1 MFVLVWGPRS
11 DDSDLRGQELHG
23 IEYANALNK
32 LLPVVVD
39 AQSAAVQGK
48 AVAKGGFGDVLDGVA
63 AVDQKYGSDFGTSNR
78 WSGLRARIET
88 LPQQGSNDPE
98 GAFRSYGEVTD
109 LLLALYAQV
118 AQASGLRHDGDRVI
132 SFLQDAGLEEIPAS
146 MVWAGRFQDQAFIS
160 KDLPEPD
167 RTADVATFKAQQDQ
181 LNESLTAMAV
191 SRQIT
196 GESGT
201 DVASDMAS
209 AVDASESGTFD
220 TNLLQS
226 LDAYQRGIESV
237 APPGQEAITTKPN
250 PTSVASLRS
259 SAQNAAVSLNP
270 LLLDELRSQVDDRKS
285 GSDAGRLLGAAVAA
299 IAVLALLASILMGLL
314 GRRRSRAVDAPH
326 DYQGPNEP
334 RDYPAYPTGEPPM
347 GPDSYLN
354 NLDAGRDAR
363 RERIGVPR

>member
-23 IEYANALNK
+23 IEYASALNK
-32 LLPVVVD
+32 LLPAVVD
-39 AQSAAVQGK
+39 AQSNAVQGK
-48 AVAKGGFGDVLDGVA
+48 QVAKGGFSEGLDAVA
-63 AVDQKYGSDFGTSNR
+63 AADEKYGADFGTSNR

-88 LPQQGSNDPE
+88 LPEQGAGDAE

-132 SFLQDAGLEEIPAS
+132 NFIQDAGLEEIPSAI
-146 MVWAGRFQDQAFIS
+146 VWAGRFQDQAYIS
-160 KDLPEPD
+160 KDLPDPS
-167 RTADVATFKAQQDQ
+167 RTSDDATFKAQQDQ

-196 GESGT
+196 GESGA
-201 DVASDMAS
+201 DVAADMAS
-209 AVDASESGTFD
+209 AVDASGSGTFD
-220 TNLLQS
+220 TDLLQS
-226 LDAYQRGIESV
+226 LDAFQRGIESV
-237 APPGQEAITTKPN
+237 APPGQEAITAKPD
-250 PTSVASLRS
+250 PKSVASLRS
-259 SAQNAAVSLNP
+259 SAQNAAGSLNP
-270 LLLDELRSQVDDRKS
+270 LLLGELRSQVEDRKS
-285 GSDAGRLLGAAVAA
+285 SSDAGRLLGAAVAA

-314 GRRRSRAVDAPH
+314 GRRRSRPVDAPS
-326 DYQGPNEP
+326 DYRGAPNEP
-334 RDYPAYPTGEPPM
+334 VDYPAYPTGEPM